1 MAKRKLTQEEKETV
15 DNIMSKYDDK
25 IDSPSHY
32 KLDGLSI
39 ETIEIIK
46 AICNQYHGFS
56 AKCIGDVLKYLIRA
70 KKKNGLEDLK
80 KARRYL
86 NWLID
91 AEEKEN
97 E

>member
-32 KLDGLSI
+32 KLDGIDI

-46 AICNQYHGFS
+46 AICNQYNGFS

-70 KKKNGLEDLK
+70 QKKNGLEDLK
-80 KARRYL
+80 KARKYL
-86 NWLID
+86 DWLIL
-91 AEEKEN
+91 ELEN